1 MACNERIHSML
12 SDYHLGLLSPEEAE
26 EVRRHLAECADCR
39 EELEIY
45 FTVDYGIRQLDDDT
59 GAYDIPGALKKSLE
73 QAREH
78 VYCMRVLAVFRYI
91 FGTLSALS
99 LTVTLLLQLRIWWQT
114 GIF

>member
-1 MACNERIHSML
+1 MTCREAQQMVMPYINHQL
-12 SDYHLGLLSPEEAE
+12 SDEELEAFLLHIEE
-26 EVRRHLAECADCR
+26 CPDCR

-78 VYCMRVLAVFRYI
+78 VHCMRVWRYSGI
-91 FGTLSALS
+91 YSARSAL
-99 LTVTLLLQLRIWWQT
+99 
-114 GIF
+114 

>member
-1 MACNERIHSML
+1 MTCREAQQMVMPYINHQL
-12 SDYHLGLLSPEEAE
+12 SDEELEAFLLHIEE
-26 EVRRHLAECADCR
+26 CPDCR

-78 VYCMRVLAVFRYI
+78 VHCMRVLAVFRYI
-91 FGTLSALS
+91 FGMLSALS

>member
-1 MACNERIHSML
+1 MTCREAQQMVMPYINHQL
-12 SDYHLGLLSPEEAE
+12 SDEELEAFLLHIEE
-26 EVRRHLAECADCR
+26 CPDCR

-59 GAYDIPGALKKSLE
+59 GAYDIAGALKKSLE

-78 VYCMRVLAVFRYI
+78 VHCMRVLAVFRYI

>member
-1 MACNERIHSML
+1 M
-12 SDYHLGLLSPEEAE
+12 
-26 EVRRHLAECADCR
+26 
-39 EELEIY
+39 
-45 FTVDYGIRQLDDDT
+45 DYGIRQLDDDT

-78 VYCMRVLAVFRYI
+78 VHCMRVLAVFRYI